1 VIRIHALGGLT
12 VRGDDGKAVA
22 GSATQPRRLAIL
34 ALLARAGERG
44 VSRER
49 ILSLLWPDADDERGP
64 RALAQALYA
73 LRKDLGAG
81 DIIVGAKELRFD
93 PALVSSDADEFAAAV
108 SRSDD
113 ARAVALYQGP
123 FLDGFHLPGADEFS
137 RWVERERA
145 ALVHDHLRSL
155 EALARAALAQ
165 SRAPEAVSWWR
176 RIAALD
182 PLNAR
187 FTIGLMEALVA
198 SGDRAGAIKQSHVY
212 HLLVE
217 QELDLPPDKEVTAL
231 AERLRAGSDTS
242 KAAPLPA
249 APSPQATPVIV
260 QVPMSPPAQASQSVP
275 SLPVAVE
282 PLATRPDAA
291 RQNPS
296 KRRMGAGIVLLVLVA
311 IAGYGVARTNGA
323 ERSSNALRTESSIAG
338 PIIAV
343 GQIAS
348 YGTDS
353 AAKALAGP
361 VSDLLATSLARAP
374 GLRVVSRGRLLEL
387 MHGFQPN
394 GVVDTSAGGF
404 VSAARRADA
413 TEVIDG
419 TVYARPDGTLR
430 LDLRRTHLATG
441 AIGDA
446 RTVEGSDLFALV
458 DSGTAGLVAAL
469 GSRALPSGSV
479 ADVTTRSAAAYR
491 MYEQGIRAYFRGDDR
506 TAFALF
512 EGAIAED
519 SMFALATYYSS
530 LVAAGASNRDSAL
543 VRLERAKRLAARA
556 PDRERLTI
564 LAGWANAVS
573 SPALQQIAETL
584 ATRYP
589 TEVEGYLYTGI
600 ARVYGGDF
608 LGGIAPLEHTVA
620 MDSVGTGA
628 ARPTCSSC
636 EALRWLVAAY
646 ALADSF
652 PAAEREARRW
662 VRLQPGSW
670 PATMTLAGILDEE
683 GRAAQSDSV
692 FHSGAPTDAS
702 YDDVLPYRAQHL
714 IRLGDYAAA
723 DRLLIAKTKESA
735 PSRQLDAYWLLTIS
749 LREQGRLAEALD
761 AARHLRP
768 ISVSLSRHPLTSSVL
783 EAQLQLESNRALVAA
798 TLFDSIAQLPERNAP
813 PSQRSRASAWMLT
826 HAANARA
833 AFGDTTTVARLADSI
848 RVLGSGSGFGRD
860 QRLFH
865 HARGLLL
872 AARHD
877 DAGAIAEFQRAVYSL
892 SGGYTRTNYAL
903 ARLLLRNSRPRE
915 AVAVLQPALRGS
927 IDGSNIYLNRTELH
941 ELLAQAWDAA
951 GTKDSAAAHYAV
963 VARAWSAGDPP
974 FRARAD
980 SARRRLASLGAR

>member
-1 VIRIHALGGLT
+1 
-12 VRGDDGKAVA
+12 
-22 GSATQPRRLAIL
+22 L

-64 RALAQALYA
+64 RALAQAVYA
-73 LRKDLGAG
+73 LRKELGAE
-81 DIIVGAKELRFD
+81 DIIVGAKELRLD
-93 PALVSSDADEFAAAV
+93 PALASSDASEFSAAV
-108 SRSDD
+108 SRGDD
-113 ARAVALYQGP
+113 ARAVAWYQGP
-123 FLDGFHLPGADEFS
+123 FLDGFHVPGADEFS
-137 RWVERERA
+137 RWVERERT
-145 ALVHDHLRSL
+145 ALAHDHLRSL
-155 EALARAALAQ
+155 EALARASLARG
-165 SRAPEAVSWWR
+165 SAPEALSWWR

-217 QELDLPPDKEVTAL
+217 QELDLPPDKEVMAL
-231 AERLRAGSDTS
+231 AERLRAGAD
-242 KAAPLPA
+242 APNAVPLSA
-249 APSPQATPVIV
+249 SPSPQPTLATIQASP
-260 QVPMSPPAQASQSVP
+260 PLPPAQPSQLGSSLSVAAEPP
-275 SLPVAVE
+275 SMRPDVTRRHHGTRRIGAAIALLILVAV
-282 PLATRPDAA
+282 
-291 RQNPS
+291 
-296 KRRMGAGIVLLVLVA
+296 
-311 IAGYGVARTNGA
+311 AGYGLARAGGG

-387 MHGFQPN
+387 MHGLQPN

-419 TVYARPDGTLR
+419 TVYARPDGRLR

-446 RTVEGSDLFALV
+446 YTVEGSDLFALV
-458 DSGTAGLVAAL
+458 DSGTARLVAAL
-469 GSRALPSGSV
+469 GTRPLPPGSV
-479 ADVTTRSAAAYR
+479 ADVTTRSATAYR

-506 TAFALF
+506 TASALF

-530 LVAAGASNRDSAL
+530 LVAAGASIGDSAL

-600 ARVYGGDF
+600 ARVYSGDF
-608 LGGIAPLEHTVA
+608 VGGIAPLEHTVA
-620 MDSVGTGA
+620 MDSVGAGA
-628 ARPTCSSC
+628 VRPTCSSC
-636 EALRWLVAAY
+636 EALRWLVTAY

-662 VRLQPGSW
+662 VRLQPGSRL
-670 PATMTLAGILDEE
+670 ASTTLAGILDEE

-692 FHSGAPTDAS
+692 FHAGAPADAS

-714 IRLGDYAAA
+714 IRIGAYDTA
-723 DRLLIAKTKESA
+723 DRLLIAKTKEPA

-749 LREQGRLAEALD
+749 LREQGRLAEALN

-768 ISVSLSRHPLTSSVL
+768 ISVALSRRSVTSSVL
-783 EAQLQLESNRALVAA
+783 EAQLQLESSRPLVAA
-798 TLFDSIAQLPERNAP
+798 TLFDSIARVPERNAS
-813 PSQRSRASAWMLT
+813 PSQLSRASAWILT

-833 AFGDTTTVARLADSI
+833 AAGDTIAVARLVDSI

-865 HARGLLL
+865 HVRGLLL

-892 SGGYTRTNYAL
+892 SGGYTRTNYEL
-903 ARLLLRNSRPRE
+903 ARLFLHNNRPRD
-915 AVAVLQPALRGS
+915 AVAVLQPALRGT
-927 IDGSNIYLNRTELH
+927 IDGSNIFLNRTELH

-963 VARAWSAGDPP
+963 VARAWAGGDPR
-974 FRARAD
+974 FRNRAD
-980 SARRRLASLGAR
+980 SARRRLVSLGAR

>member
-12 VRGDDGKAVA
+12 VRGDDGKALA

-34 ALLARAGERG
+34 ALLARAGDRG

-73 LRKDLGAG
+73 LRKELSAE
-81 DIIVGAKELRFD
+81 DIIVGAKELRLD
-93 PALVSSDADEFAAAV
+93 PALASSDASEFSAAV
-108 SRSDD
+108 SRGDD

-137 RWVERERA
+137 RWVERERMTLA
-145 ALVHDHLRSL
+145 HDHLRSL
-155 EALARAALAQ
+155 EALARASLAQ
-165 SRAPEAVSWWR
+165 GNAPEAVSWWR

-217 QELDLPPDKEVTAL
+217 QELDLPPDKEVMAL
-231 AERLRAGSDTS
+231 AERLRAGSDMP
-242 KAAPLPA
+242 KAAPLSASTSAQLTPA
-249 APSPQATPVIV
+249 TVQASPS
-260 QVPMSPPAQASQSVP
+260 SPPAQASPLVP
-275 SLPVAVE
+275 SLSVAVE
-282 PLATRPDAA
+282 PPTMPPVA
-291 RQNPS
+291 RRDRGT
-296 KRRMGAGIVLLVLVA
+296 KRIGTVIGLLILVA
-311 IAGYGVARTNGA
+311 VAGYGLARTSGG
-323 ERSSNALRTESSIAG
+323 ERSANAVRTESSIAG

-353 AAKALAGP
+353 ATKALAGP
-361 VSDLLATSLARAP
+361 VADLLATSLARAP

-387 MHGFQPN
+387 MHGLQPN
-394 GVVDTSAGGF
+394 GVVDSGAGGF

-419 TVYARPDGTLR
+419 TVYARPDGRLR

-441 AIGDA
+441 AIGDVH
-446 RTVEGSDLFALV
+446 TVEGSDLFALV
-458 DSGTAGLVAAL
+458 DSGTARLVAAL
-469 GSRALPSGSV
+469 GTRALPPGSV
-479 ADVTTRSAAAYR
+479 ADVTTRSVTAYR

-519 SMFALATYYSS
+519 SMFALATYYSG
-530 LVAAGASNRDSAL
+530 VTAGASNADSAL

-608 LGGIAPLEHTVA
+608 LGGIPPLEHTVT
-620 MDSVGTGA
+620 MDSLGAGA

-636 EALRWLVAAY
+636 EALRWLVTAY

-662 VRLQPGSW
+662 VRLQPASR
-670 PATMTLAGILDEE
+670 PASMTLAGILDEE

-692 FHSGAPTDAS
+692 FHAGAPADAS

-714 IRLGDYAAA
+714 IRIGAYDTA
-723 DRLLIAKTKESA
+723 DRLLIAKAKEPA

-761 AARHLRP
+761 AARRLRP
-768 ISVSLSRHPLTSSVL
+768 ISVALSRRPLTSSVL
-783 EAQLQLESNRALVAA
+783 EAQLQLESGRALVAA
-798 TLFDSIAQLPERNAP
+798 TLFDSIARLPERNAS
-813 PSQRSRASAWMLT
+813 PSQLSRASAWILT

-833 AFGDTTTVARLADSI
+833 AAGDTIAVARLADSI

-892 SGGYTRTNYAL
+892 SGGYTRTNYEL
-903 ARLLLRNSRPRE
+903 ARLFLRNNRPRE
-915 AVAVLQPALRGS
+915 AVAVIQPALRGT
-927 IDGSNIYLNRTELH
+927 IDGSNVFMNRTELH
-941 ELLAQAWDAA
+941 ELLARAWDLA
-951 GTKDSAAAHYAV
+951 GTKDSAAAHYGV
-963 VARAWSAGDPP
+963 VARAWASGDPP
-974 FRARAD
+974 FRIRAD